1 MDVEQLKRV
10 QAVRE
15 GKEDT
20 CLFCGRDLRTSIL
33 RVCNKCGDRV
43 LGLSRKQL
51 KSIVGKE
58 AKAAKKTKNRDR
70 LDTLLLMRKAK
81 QLLKKAESEVIESG
95 EKSS

>member
-1 MDVEQLKRV
+1 MTNIEKLKRV
-10 QAVRE
+10 RALKE

-20 CLFCGRDLRTSIL
+20 CLFCGRDLPTSIL

-58 AKAAKKTKNRDR
+58 ARAAKKTKNRDR

-81 QLLKKAESEVIESG
+81 QLLKKKEG
-95 EKSS
+95 EQI